1 MKGNVYTLVYS
12 ATLGTVC
19 ALLLTAAATFT
30 KPYQD
35 ANKEA
40 EEMLNILTALKI
52 PFDEGATAKQLIE
65 IYEANIKEQAAS
77 DELTYYEYRPAS
89 ASGSLEAVAVRFAG
103 PGLWAPVKGFLA
115 LEADKRTIRGITFYE
130 QEETPGLGGDIVT
143 DKFRNQFA
151 GKSIVDSNGKAG
163 IIIGPGK
170 QSLSNGVDGI
180 TGATMTC
187 DKVQQM
193 INEVLTM
200 IVEEGQ

>member
-12 ATLGTVC
+12 AILGTTC

-40 EEMLNILTALKI
+40 EEKLNILTALKI

-65 IYEANIKEQAAS
+65 VYEANIKAQDAS
-77 DELTYYEYRPAS
+77 EELTYYEYRPAS
-89 ASGSLEAVAVRFAG
+89 ASGRLEAVAVRFTG
-103 PGLWAPVKGFLA
+103 PGLWAPIKGFLA

-151 GKSIVDSNGKAG
+151 GKSIADSSGAAG
-163 IIIGPGK
+163 IVIGVGK
-170 QSLSNGVDGI
+170 QTEDNGVDGI

-200 IVEEGQ
+200 IVEEGK

>member
-12 ATLGTVC
+12 AILGTAC

-40 EEMLNILTALKI
+40 EEMLNILTALKV

-65 IYEANIKEQAAS
+65 IYEANIKEQDAS
-77 DELTYYEYRPAS
+77 DELTYYEYRP

-115 LEADKRTIRGITFYE
+115 MEADKRTIRGITFYE

-151 GKSIVDSNGKAG
+151 GKSIVDSSGAAG
-163 IIIGPGK
+163 IVIGVGK
-170 QSLSNGVDGI
+170 QTQDNGVDGI

-200 IVEEGQ
+200 IVEEGK

>member
-12 ATLGTVC
+12 AILGTAC

-30 KPYQD
+30 EPYQK

-40 EEMLNILTALKI
+40 EEMLNILTALKV
-52 PFDEGATAKQLIE
+52 PFDENATAKQLIE

-77 DELTYYEYRPAS
+77 DKLTFYEYKPAS
-89 ASGSLEAVAVRFAG
+89 ASGRLEAVAVRFAG
-103 PGLWAPVKGFLA
+103 PGLWGPVKGFLA

-143 DKFRNQFA
+143 DKFRDQFA
-151 GKSIVDSNGKAG
+151 GKSIVDSSGKAG
-163 IIIGPGK
+163 IVIGAGK
-170 QSLSNGVDGI
+170 QTEDNGVDGI

-200 IVEEGQ
+200 IVEEGK